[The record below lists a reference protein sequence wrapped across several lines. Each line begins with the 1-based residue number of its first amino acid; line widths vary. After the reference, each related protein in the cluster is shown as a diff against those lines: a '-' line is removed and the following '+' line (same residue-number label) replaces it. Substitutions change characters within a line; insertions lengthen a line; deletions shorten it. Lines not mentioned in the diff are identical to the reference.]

1 MKPGFTLQC
10 HFTLSLP
17 LKQIKP
23 LHRHCN
29 NKCPRNRVYQEI
41 SGFVLMFPLKIVP
54 DGPIANSLLAVT
66 FYNLTGKQ
74 NLRQS
79 DEYRKGAREFV
90 NSARA
95 NSGMDPTYN
104 TWVLHGENSTYSG
117 MSMQCGDIEMT
128 ETYQMYRDQV
138 YFQEPNVSEHTHE
151 SSKVEFTNLIKDAE
165 TPLYPGC
172 TKHTKISATVSLF
185 KHKVT
190 HGISD
195 KGFDELLQIVRD
207 ILPSEN
213 TLPESLY
220 STKKL
225 LKTFDLGYEKIHACI
240 NDCCLF
246 RKELGNAH
254 MCPKCGASR
263 WKVNERTEK
272 IQQGVPANV
281 LRYFPIIPRL
291 KRMFS
296 VTDMA
301 EQLRWHQTYKSQDGK
316 MRHPVD
322 SLAWDIINKK
332 WPSFASDSRNIRF
345 GLATDGF
352 NPFQDLSTRYSCW
365 PVILVIYNL
374 PPWLCM
380 SKDSLMLSLLIPG
393 PKQPGNDIDV
403 YLAPLVEDLK
413 ELWINGVEVYDALS
427 ESTFN
432 LRTILMWTINDFP
445 AYANLSGW
453 STKGKLACPN
463 LLVRHNLDVMHIE
476 KNICDSI
483 VSTLLNIKGKTKDG
497 LNSRLDLKRLDI
509 RKDLHPKKDNNVLKL
524 PAASHTL
531 SKKEKLI
538 FCKRLASLKLPDGY
552 GSNIEKCISVDEC
565 KVVGLKSHDCHMLM
579 QQLIPVAL
587 RGILPKGPRKA
598 IFRLCAFFNK
608 LCNPILDRS
617 RLQQLEEEVTE
628 TLCMLERFFPPSF
641 FDIMIHLTIH
651 LGREARLCGPVQ
663 YRWMYPIERFMKI
676 LKGYVENRARP
687 DGCIAERFIAE
698 EYASFCSKYIKQ
710 AAEIGTQHG
719 RNEEFEN
726 DLLLRGR
733 PISRGKSV
741 SLSDEMLHI
750 AHRYILFNSSEIT
763 MQQRQTN
770 LPKTLTWL
778 ARGPR
783 NQAMSFSG
791 YVINGLRFHT
801 KEAEKSRQDSG
812 VSLEANTIC
821 RASARDPTQVVGKV
835 PYYGVLRDILV
846 LDYNTFQ
853 VPIFKCDWANIVN
866 GVKVEEGFTLVN
878 LHEGQSQFG
887 NDPFILASQAK
898 QVFYSEDIE
907 KSNWGVKEMD
917 NAEAVGVNSDKYASF
932 IGVITREHVP
942 VCMKN
947 WLSVDH
953 KLKEDLWSL
962 VQEKFVVDESR
973 KRLALRMMGDCWRR
987 YKSELTTKIKQAN
1000 KEHNKARVLALIK
1013 PKNITSKEDWA
1024 KFVKER
1030 LSPEFKKKKSSN
1042 PFEITRVDVWI
1053 EGHLKKNGQPVNEA
1067 ASKALE
1073 KVRECHHSKD
1083 NARSN
1088 NICNDAIAKVFGPE
1102 KRGQVRGLGFG
1113 ATPTQLEAH
1122 IRSTGKVKELQNQL
1136 QAQSER
1142 MSVLEKNYEHLTAA
1156 LLKQCQQNPSKDDVD
1171 EIVAEGTI
1179 ASTDP
1184 KAKVHHMPL
1193 GRDCWKV
1200 WVESISDGMDEVTLY
1215 KVTDEAHI
1223 IVEALGSTIAWP
1235 KSCIK
1240 LF

>member
-1 MKPGFTLQC
+1 
-10 HFTLSLP
+10 
-17 LKQIKP
+17 
-23 LHRHCN
+23 
-29 NKCPRNRVYQEI
+29 
-41 SGFVLMFPLKIVP
+41 
-54 DGPIANSLLAVT
+54 
-66 FYNLTGKQ
+66 
-74 NLRQS
+74 
-79 DEYRKGAREFV
+79 
-90 NSARA
+90 
-95 NSGMDPTYN
+95 MDPTYN

-117 MSMQCGDIEMT
+117 MSMQYGDIEMT

-165 TPLYPGC
+165 TPLYHGC

-225 LKTFDLGYEKIHACI
+225 LKTFDLGYEKIHSCI

-272 IQQGVPANV
+272 IQQGVPAKV

-301 EQLRWHQTYKSQDGK
+301 EQL
-316 MRHPVD
+316 
-322 SLAWDIINKK
+322 
-332 WPSFASDSRNIRF
+332 RF

-509 RKDLHPKKDNNVLKL
+509 RKDLHPKKENNVLKL

-552 GSNIEKCISVDEC
+552 GSNIAKCISVDEC
-565 KVVGLKSHDCHMLM
+565 KVVGLKSHDCHVLM

-598 IFRLCAFFNK
+598 IFRLCAFFNE
-608 LCNPILDRS
+608 LCNTVLDRS

-676 LKGYVENRARP
+676 LKGYVKNRARP
-687 DGCIAERFIAE
+687 EGCIAERYIAE
-698 EYASFCSKYIKQ
+698 EYASVCSKYIKQ

-719 RNEEFEN
+719 RNEESEN
-726 DLLLRGR
+726 DLLLGGR

-791 YVINGLRFHT
+791 YVINGFRFHT

-835 PYYGVLRDILV
+835 TYYGVLRDILV

-866 GVKVEEGFTLVN
+866 GVKVDEGFTLVN

-1030 LSPEFKKKKSSN
+1030 LSPEFKAIIKKFKEMRNNQEVVHSMGRLGYARKEHTMKKKSSN
-1042 PFEITRVDVWI
+1042 PSEITRVDVWI

-1088 NICNDAIAKVFGPE
+1088 NIRNDAIAKVFGPE

-1156 LLKQCQQNPSKDDVD
+1156 LLKQYQQSQQGSGTMQENGHYENARCYLLNWYSDDVD

-1223 IVEALGSTIAWP
+1223 IVEALGSTVAWP